1 VIMFTGII
9 EAVGKIKNISING
22 QGARLTVDTQS
33 LDMSDVKLGDSIA
46 TNGICLTVVAFDQ
59 QSFTADVSKETL
71 TRTGFAH
78 YGQQQKVNLEK
89 AMLPTTRFGGHI
101 VSGHVDAV
109 ATIKSITKN
118 GNSFEYWLSMSDDIA
133 PYIAEKG
140 SITIDGVSLTVNS
153 VSEDQF
159 RLTIVPHTSE
169 QTIMPSYQAGSKV
182 NIEVDVMARY
192 IERLLLKKNDNQ
204 ASPSGVTESLLMQSG
219 FIPN

>member
-1 VIMFTGII
+1 MFTGII
-9 EAVGKIKNISING
+9 EAVGKIKNIAITG
-22 QGARLTVDTQS
+22 DGARITINTQT

-46 TNGICLTVVAFDQ
+46 TNGICLTVVGFDHA
-59 QSFTADVSKETL
+59 SFTADVSNETL
-71 TRTGFAH
+71 ARTGF
-78 YGQQQKVNLEK
+78 GQYSQNQQVNLEK

-109 ATIKSITKN
+109 SEINAINKN
-118 GNSFEYWLSMSDDIA
+118 GNSHEYWLSMSTDIA

-153 VSEDQF
+153 VDDHQF

-169 QTIMPSYQAGSKV
+169 QTIMPTYRVGTKV

-192 IERLLLKKNDNQ
+192 IERLLLKKDTNHT
-204 ASPSGVTESLLMQSG
+204 SPSGVTESLLIQSG
-219 FIPN
+219 FIKN